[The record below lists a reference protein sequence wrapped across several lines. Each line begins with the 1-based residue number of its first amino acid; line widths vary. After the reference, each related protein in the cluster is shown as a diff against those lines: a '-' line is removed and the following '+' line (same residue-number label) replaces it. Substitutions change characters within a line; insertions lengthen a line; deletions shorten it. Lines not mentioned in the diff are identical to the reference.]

1 MSLTIGAV
9 FLMRKLALGL
19 FILVMLLEACSS
31 PTPEAIVT
39 PSPAATAT
47 PLPSPTLSLTPL
59 PTQTHTP
66 TPTPTPP
73 LPAMDAFM
81 KGIAFSDWAWK
92 TMPRPPMYG
101 PLYYP
106 PQADVSLRN
115 LATTGANWISLVV
128 NGTQESFRSTNVTR
142 DKYITASD
150 EALRHVIDYAHSLGM
165 RVTLHPALFGLPE
178 TPGGSWI
185 EIGTA
190 FTSET
195 QWQEWFAS
203 YREFINHYASFA
215 QESGVDVFYVGSELS
230 NTTHREADWRQ
241 VVKEVRERYKGP
253 IAYDSV
259 FWGSPLP
266 EYRRIK
272 WWDAVDYI
280 AVDCWHSL
288 TTKNDPTV
296 QELKEGLI
304 RSGYV
309 ANLENISKQY
319 NKPVIISEI
328 GYDSLN
334 GTARDYFGTYRNYR
348 YNKIGVIDLQEQA
361 DCYQAALEVLW
372 GKPWL
377 KGIFWW
383 QWSAIS
389 QPWTETPQGK
399 PAEEVIKKY
408 YLSR

>member
-1 MSLTIGAV
+1 LIVS
-9 FLMRKLALGL
+9 
-19 FILVMLLEACSS
+19 
-31 PTPEAIVT
+31 TPPPPPPPP
-39 PSPAATAT
+39 PS
-47 PLPSPTLSLTPL
+47 
-59 PTQTHTP
+59 
-66 TPTPTPP
+66 PP
-73 LPAMDAFM
+73 LPPMDAFM
-81 KGIAFSDWAWK
+81 AGIAFSDWAWDV
-92 TMPRPPMYG
+92 MPRPPMFG

-106 PQADVSLRN
+106 LQADVSLRD
-115 LATTGANWISLVV
+115 LATTGANWISLLV
-128 NGTQESFRSTNVTR
+128 NGTQESFRSTKVTR
-142 DKYITASD
+142 DTYKTASD
-150 EALRHVIDYAHSLGM
+150 ETLRHVIDYAHSLGM
-165 RVTLHPALFGLPE
+165 RVTLHPSLFGLPE
-178 TPGGSWI
+178 TSGGSWI

-195 QWQEWFAS
+195 QWQEWFTS

-215 QESGVDVFYVGSELS
+215 QESGVDVFYVGSELP
-230 NTTHREADWRQ
+230 NTIHREADWRQ

-309 ANLENISKQY
+309 ANLENISKEY

-328 GYDSLN
+328 GYDSLD

-348 YNKIGVIDLQEQA
+348 YNKVGVIDLQEQA

-399 PAEEVIKKY
+399 PAEEVLKKF
-408 YLSR
+408 YLSE